1 MRLWMSC
8 DLTFSPF
15 SKINPISRP
24 LPVINSA
31 QPVEI
36 FKSSKS
42 LIFFRYFFSAKK
54 SLDLLYF
61 RFSHVFLDLSW
72 FFVREWD
79 EVSMRGGPRR
89 KIFPTLW
96 RLNRQPPKFKLGCWK
111 TRLWM
116 NFLLSCV
123 LKILKMNPDF
133 ININKAGPIK
143 SKNNNTCKIVDTCL
157 KCHLTIRLM
166 NLISDQSR
174 DLYR

>member
-1 MRLWMSC
+1 MSC

-36 FKSSKS
+36 FNSSIS
-42 LIFFRYFFSAKK
+42 LIFPDTFSLQKIPRS
-54 SLDLLYF
+54 SLLSIQS
-61 RFSHVFLDLSW
+61 RVFGSQLI
-72 FFVREWD
+72 FCQGMRRRVG
-79 EVSMRGGPRR
+79 MRGGPRR
-89 KIFPTLW
+89 KILCSTLQ

-133 ININKAGPIK
+133 ININ
-143 SKNNNTCKIVDTCL
+143 
-157 KCHLTIRLM
+157 
-166 NLISDQSR
+166 
-174 DLYR
+174 

>member
-8 DLTFSPF
+8 DLTFAPF

-31 QPVEI
+31 QPVKSSVFQI
-36 FKSSKS
+36 FKKS
-42 LIFFRYFFSAKK
+42 LRFLTFSLHKK

-89 KIFPTLW
+89 KIFWLFSAF
-96 RLNRQPPKFKLGCWK
+96 NRQPPKFKLGCWK

-116 NFLLSCV
+116 NLLSCV
-123 LKILKMNPDF
+123 LIKILKMNPD
-133 ININKAGPIK
+133 
-143 SKNNNTCKIVDTCL
+143 
-157 KCHLTIRLM
+157 
-166 NLISDQSR
+166 
-174 DLYR
+174 LY

>member
-1 MRLWMSC
+1 
-8 DLTFSPF
+8 
-15 SKINPISRP
+15 
-24 LPVINSA
+24 
-31 QPVEI
+31 
-36 FKSSKS
+36 
-42 LIFFRYFFSAKK
+42 
-54 SLDLLYF
+54 
-61 RFSHVFLDLSW
+61 
-72 FFVREWD
+72 
-79 EVSMRGGPRR
+79 MRGGPRR

-143 SKNNNTCKIVDTCL
+143 SKNNNTTKIVNTCL

-174 DLYR
+174 DLYRSHEQFFSYYFLLFHHVTLHFCKMHEIITRRQNPAERRKCELSPKC